1 MYQNNIKRHKN
12 LGGIICP
19 AQPGLYLII
28 YHRLNMLLEKEKKKT
43 INNIAGKIII
53 SQIEYKY
60 VGGGSLGG
68 RWIKSL

>member
-1 MYQNNIKRHKN
+1 
-12 LGGIICP
+12 
-19 AQPGLYLII
+19 
-28 YHRLNMLLEKEKKKT
+28 MLLEKGKKKT

-60 VGGGSLGG
+60 VGGGSLRG